1 MTTQS
6 EHTTPTPIFTIGYGA
21 RTVEEL
27 AAVLH
32 SQRIEY
38 LIDVRTAP
46 YSRYKPEFS
55 KDELEAALNT
65 HGIRYLYLGD
75 SLGGRPDDPA
85 CYVDGKVDYSRV
97 QARPFYQAGIA
108 RIQTAFA
115 QQRRVVLMCSEGKP
129 EECHRT
135 KLIGAT
141 LTSLGIPV
149 AHIDENDQLCTQ
161 AQVLERLNGPQLAL
175 FDEPLGTSR
184 KRYRGAQPK
193 ADGQSENKE
202 NEDQDVD

>member
-1 MTTQS
+1 MPAD
-6 EHTTPTPIFTIGYGA
+6 HTIPIFTIGYGA

-27 AAVLH
+27 AAVLQA
-32 SQRIEY
+32 QRIEY

-55 KDELEAALNT
+55 KDVLEAALKMY
-65 HGIRYLYLGD
+65 GIRYLYMGD
-75 SLGGRPDDPA
+75 SLGGRPDDPT

-108 RIQTAFA
+108 RIQAAFA
-115 QQRRVVLMCSEGKP
+115 QGRRVVLMCSEGKP
-129 EECHRT
+129 EECHRA

-149 AHIDENDQLCTQ
+149 AHIDENDELCTQ
-161 AQVLERLNGPQLAL
+161 AQVQERLDGPQLAL
-175 FDEPLGTSR
+175 FDEPLSTSR
-184 KRYRGAQPK
+184 KRYRDTKSKLHPPAEGA
-193 ADGQSENKE
+193 E
-202 NEDQDVD
+202 NEDEDGD